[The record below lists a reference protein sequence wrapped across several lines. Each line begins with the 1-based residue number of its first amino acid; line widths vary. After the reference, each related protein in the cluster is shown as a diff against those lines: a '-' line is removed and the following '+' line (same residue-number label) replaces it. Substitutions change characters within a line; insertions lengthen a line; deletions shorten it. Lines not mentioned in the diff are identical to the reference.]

1 LATIAEMRRI
11 DAPARAVEQG
21 ARLRAGLE
29 SLKSVASVRGLGL
42 LLGAQL
48 VDGIDAKAMQTK
60 LLDAGLVTNAV
71 TPTALRFAPPLN
83 VSNAHVD
90 EALEILGTVLG

>member
-1 LATIAEMRRI
+1 
-11 DAPARAVEQG
+11 
-21 ARLRAGLE
+21 
-29 SLKSVASVRGLGL
+29 

-48 VDGIDAKAMQTK
+48 VDGVDAKAMQVK

-83 VSNAHVD
+83 VSTEHLD
-90 EALEILGTVLG
+90 EALSILREVLA